1 MLDEAQYLINLKKTP
16 TEQTRAR
23 DTLDVIHK
31 GDVGRPVILLA
42 AGLGMS
48 KASFGELEISRFRG
62 GCFVELGALEKDSE
76 RAVIQDWLVKEGG
89 GPKGILLRGLIK
101 LPKRRMAGPSIF
113 RPMVMPR
120 PSKFSMIMGK

>member
-1 MLDEAQYLINLKKTP
+1 M
-16 TEQTRAR
+16 
-23 DTLDVIHK
+23 IHN

-48 KASFGELEISRFRG
+48 EASFGELGISRFRG

-89 GPKGILLRGLIK
+89 AKGNPTPWIDQIAQKTHGW
-101 LPKRRMAGPSIF
+101 PSIF